1 VRAPL
6 APPRSRA
13 RTTPYLHLIL
23 GATVLCAACGSQ
35 LSGVAPEPSD
45 STSMQ
50 SVPLRDLARRHGRE
64 IGAAIDRLFVSPER
78 GTTPYMTILGREF
91 GVITAEND
99 MKFQR
104 LRPARGVFRFARADS
119 LLAYAES
126 RGMRMRGHTLVW
138 HRQLASWLTNGTWT
152 AEEARQQLREHIDSV
167 VGHYRGRLAAWDVV
181 NEAIADD
188 ATRRTTF
195 WSTHIGAEY
204 IEMAFRWAHEAD
216 PDVELFYND
225 YGIER
230 IHAKSDSTYATL
242 KDLLD
247 RGVPV
252 HGIGFQAHLTGGN
265 LPPKEELLSN
275 FRRFADL
282 GLRIHITELDIRLRT
297 PASAADLQMQ
307 ANDYATIVNV
317 CLEVPACDMI
327 VLWGFTDLDS
337 WIPGSFPGF
346 GQALIHDEE
355 FAEKPAYRA
364 VREALRLY

>member
-1 VRAPL
+1 
-6 APPRSRA
+6 
-13 RTTPYLHLIL
+13 
-23 GATVLCAACGSQ
+23 
-35 LSGVAPEPSD
+35 
-45 STSMQ
+45 MQ

-152 AEEARQQLREHIDSV
+152 AEEARQQLRVHIDSV

-265 LPPKEELLSN
+265 LPPKDELLSN